1 MNYFYDAFENEV
13 RIGDAVV
20 SYTARYDK
28 LVQGKVININNNC
41 ITIQE
46 LDNNRKYVTEPK
58 NIFGLYHCKSLDDMF
73 LRLEEH
79 KEYEKI
85 RRSIIPWSIYEEL
98 KNKSFFRLLC
108 NKQNMLCHK
117 NKESE
122 CDA

>member
-1 MNYFYDAFENEV
+1 MNYFYDAFGNEV

-20 SYTARYDK
+20 SYTARYNK

-41 ITIQE
+41 IIIQE
-46 LDNNRKYVTEPK
+46 LDNNRKYVTESK
-58 NIFGLYHCKSLDDMF
+58 NIFGLYHCKNLDDMF
-73 LRLEEH
+73 LKLEEH
-79 KEYEKI
+79 KEYEKL
-85 RRSIIPWSIYEEL
+85 RRGIIPWGIYEEL

-122 CDA
+122 